1 MGYFLSSSKN
11 VLKGIMAMKNQS
23 KITNSKVSQL
33 SFKESWK
40 RDFRKNWVLYLM
52 ILPIIAFYL
61 IFHYKPMYGALMAF
75 QDFSPKL
82 GVMGSPWVGFKWFEQ
97 FFSSSD
103 FPRLMKNTLSISLTS
118 LICGFPLPIIFAL
131 FLNEIKNNAF
141 KRTVQTISYLPHFI
155 SLVVIC
161 GMIKSFVASDGIVG
175 MFYSMLTGDNI
186 SLLNNPKAFVPI
198 YVISGIWQSVGWS
211 SILYLSALS
220 TIDQQQYEA
229 AEIDGA
235 GRFRKMWHIT
245 LPGLRETMV
254 VLLIL
259 NMGSIMNVGHDKVL
273 LLYHPGIYSTADIIS
288 TYVYRL
294 GFETRNWSM
303 STAVGLFNSVC
314 TILLVLISNRISKRV
329 SGSGVL

>member
-1 MGYFLSSSKN
+1 MRCPLSNSKK
-11 VLKGIMAMKNQS
+11 VLKGIMAMKNQLKKTS
-23 KITNSKVSQL
+23 GKVSQL

-40 RDFRKNWVLYLM
+40 RDLKKNWVLYLM
-52 ILPIIAFYL
+52 IIPVIAFYL
-61 IFHYKPMYGALMAF
+61 VFHYRPMYGALMAF

-82 GVMGSPWVGFKWFEQ
+82 GVIGSPWVGLKWFKQ

-103 FPRLMKNTLSISLTS
+103 FPRLMKNTLSISITS
-118 LICGFPLPIIFAL
+118 LVCGFPLPIIFAL
-131 FLNEIKNNAF
+131 FLNEVKNNTF

-161 GMIKSFVASDGIVG
+161 GMIKSFVGSDGIIG
-175 MFYSMLTGDNI
+175 MLYSALTGDNV

-198 YVISGIWQSVGWS
+198 YVISGIWQTVGWS

-220 TIDQQQYEA
+220 TIDHEQYEA

-235 GRFRKMWHIT
+235 GRFRKMWNIT
-245 LPGLRETMV
+245 LPGIRETV
-254 VLLIL
+254 IVLLVL
-259 NMGSIMNVGHDKVL
+259 NMGSIMSVGRDKVL
-273 LLYHPGIYSTADIIS
+273 LLYHPGIYSTSDIIS

-294 GFETRNWSM
+294 AFETRNWSM
-303 STAVGLFNSVC
+303 STAVGLFNSIC
-314 TILLVLISNRISKRV
+314 TIIIVLISNRISKKV

>member
-1 MGYFLSSSKN
+1 
-11 VLKGIMAMKNQS
+11 MKNTT
-23 KITNSKVSQL
+23 KIKNNTAIINARK
-33 SFKESWK
+33 SWK
-40 RDFRKNWVLYLM
+40 RDFQRNWMLYLM
-52 ILPIIAFYL
+52 IIPVIAFYL
-61 IFHYKPMYGALMAF
+61 VFHYKPMYGALMAF
-75 QDFSPKL
+75 KDFSPKL
-82 GVMGSPWVGFKWFEQ
+82 GVMKSPWVGLKWFKQ

-103 FPRLMKNTLSISLTS
+103 FPRLMKNTLTISITS
-118 LICGFPLPIIFAL
+118 LVCSFPLPVIFAL
-131 FLNEIKNNAF
+131 FLNEIKCSAF

-161 GMIKSFVASDGIVG
+161 GMIKSFVASDGMIG
-175 MFYSMLTGDNI
+175 TIYSAFTGSNL

-198 YVISGIWQSVGWS
+198 YVISGIWQNVGWS

-220 TIDQQQYEA
+220 AIDQQQYEA

-245 LPGLRETMV
+245 LPGLRETMI

-259 NMGSIMNVGHDKVL
+259 NMGGILNVGHDKVL

-314 TILLVLISNRISKRV
+314 TIILVAISNKISKMV
-329 SGSGVL
+329 SGSGIL

>member
-1 MGYFLSSSKN
+1 
-11 VLKGIMAMKNQS
+11 MKNTT
-23 KITNSKVSQL
+23 KIKNNTAIINARK
-33 SFKESWK
+33 SWK
-40 RDFRKNWVLYLM
+40 RDFQRNWMLYLM
-52 ILPIIAFYL
+52 IIPVIAFYL
-61 IFHYKPMYGALMAF
+61 VFHYKPMYGALMAF
-75 QDFSPKL
+75 KDFSPKL
-82 GVMGSPWVGFKWFEQ
+82 GVMKSPWVGLKWFKQ

-103 FPRLMKNTLSISLTS
+103 FPRLMKNTLTISITS
-118 LICGFPLPIIFAL
+118 LVCSFPLPVIFAL
-131 FLNEIKNNAF
+131 FLNEIKCSTF

-161 GMIKSFVASDGIVG
+161 GMIKSFVASDGMIG
-175 MFYSMLTGDNI
+175 TIYSAFTGSKL

-220 TIDQQQYEA
+220 AIDQQQYEA

-245 LPGLRETMV
+245 LPGLRETMI

-259 NMGSIMNVGHDKVL
+259 SMGGILNVGKDKVL

-314 TILLVLISNRISKRV
+314 TIILVAISNKISKMV
-329 SGSGVL
+329 SGSGIL